1 MKNEIQLLDNVSV
14 KIQPGAMELTDKA
27 NLLKMADEINAKYDK
42 QIVTEDTI
50 KADKKLKRQIGRII
64 KALEDE
70 RIKQH
75 KIYEEPYNQFKNDV
89 KEVTSAL
96 QQTVDPLT
104 SQIKKIEE
112 QQREQRR
119 SKVQELINKMAP
131 QYDIDPT
138 TIEIEDSWTN
148 ASMTEMKL
156 TQILADGFKARKK
169 ADEQN
174 KKIRQMSIQL
184 IKRKCEALRIS
195 ASPWICMLT
204 MGTELDDVLKA
215 IDKSIEDRQKKAKK
229 EEARIALQSLV
240 NRHVGDKLV
249 DENGEIISQEP
260 TRKTVQIEVT
270 ATNDELA
277 DLYDY
282 MNLKKLDYSV
292 KDIETV
298 EDN

>member
-14 KIQPGAMELTDKA
+14 KTQPGMMELTDKA
-27 NLLKMADEINAKYDK
+27 KLLKMADEINTKYDK
-42 QIVTEDTI
+42 QIVTEDTV
-50 KADKKLKRQIGRII
+50 KADKKLKRQISRII

-96 QQTVDPLT
+96 QQTVGPLT
-104 SQIKKIEE
+104 SQIKKVEE

-119 SKVQELINKMAP
+119 SKVQKLINTMAP
-131 QYDIDPT
+131 QYDVDPT

-260 TRKTVQIEVT
+260 TRKTAQIEVT
-270 ATNDELA
+270 ATNDELV

-282 MNLKKLDYSV
+282 MNLKELNYSV
-292 KDIETV
+292 KDIEAV